1 MNDKGAGGSAQ
12 AEYERRAARHAD
24 DLRQRRPRILA
35 FGAAT
40 AIVALVVAVVTLP
53 LYGAVVLMLDLI
65 LLMSALFTTPNSI
78 TAWQIGAAGEMRT
91 GRLLE
96 TLEADGFR
104 ILHDRKIPGA
114 RSANIDHIVIGPPG
128 IYVVE
133 TKSYKGSLQIR
144 GNEVFV
150 AGRRKNG
157 WIDEVNREA
166 AAVRT
171 ALADELLAHGWT
183 VAPIICV
190 HRADLPWFRSEVQG
204 VRIVSGNDLVKRLR
218 KADPVLSAADVERLA
233 GLASARLRPAVKV
246 PAVGVAAAEV
256 EQ

>member
-1 MNDKGAGGSAQ
+1 MSDKTAGGSAR
-12 AEYERRAARHAD
+12 AEYDRRAARHAEE
-24 DLRQRRPRILA
+24 LRQRRPRVLA
-35 FGAAT
+35 FAAVV
-40 AIVALVVAVVTLP
+40 AVVALVVAVATQP
-53 LYGAVVLMLDLI
+53 LYGAVVLLLDLV

-78 TAWQIGAAGEMRT
+78 TAWQIGADGEAHT

-104 ILHDRKIPGA
+104 VLHDRRIPGA

-133 TKSYKGSLQIR
+133 TKSYTGSLQIR
-144 GNEVFV
+144 GNEIFV

-171 ALADELLAHGWT
+171 ALADEVAAHGWAVT
-183 VAPIICV
+183 PIICV

-204 VRIVSGNDLVKRLR
+204 VRIVSGKDLVKRLR
-218 KADPVLSAADVERLA
+218 RADPVLSPADVERLA
-233 GLASARLRPAVKV
+233 T
-246 PAVGVAAAEV
+246 VAAARLHPAIAAPAAGDLEG
-256 EQ
+256 EH

>member
-1 MNDKGAGGSAQ
+1 MNDKTAGGSAQ

-24 DLRQRRPRILA
+24 DLRHRRPRILA
-35 FGAAT
+35 FGAAI
-40 AIVALVVAVVTLP
+40 AIVAVVVAVVTQP

-65 LLMSALFTTPNSI
+65 LVMSALFNTPNSI
-78 TAWQIGAAGEMRT
+78 TAWQIGADGEVRT

-144 GNEVFV
+144 GNEIFV

-157 WIDEVNREA
+157 WIDEVSREA

-183 VAPIICV
+183 VTPIIC
-190 HRADLPWFRSEVQG
+190 
-204 VRIVSGNDLVKRLR
+204 VRIVSGKDLVKRLR

-256 EQ
+256 EP

>member
-1 MNDKGAGGSAQ
+1 MYDRTADGSAQ
-12 AEYERRAARHAD
+12 AEYDRRAARHAE

-35 FGAAT
+35 FGAVMVVA
-40 AIVALVVAVVTLP
+40 ALIVAVATQP
-53 LYGAVVLMLDLI
+53 LYGAAVLMLDLVVV
-65 LLMSALFTTPNSI
+65 MSALFTTPNSI
-78 TAWQIGAAGEMRT
+78 TAWQIGADGEART
-91 GRLLE
+91 ARLLE

-104 ILHDRKIPGA
+104 VLHDRKIPGA

-144 GNEVFV
+144 GDEVFV

-171 ALADELLAHGWT
+171 ALAEEVSAHGWMVT
-183 VAPIICV
+183 PIICV
-190 HRADLPWFRSEVQG
+190 HRADLPWFRSEVRG
-204 VRIVSGNDLVKRLR
+204 VRIVSGKDLVKRLR
-218 KADPVLSAADVERLA
+218 NADPVLAPADVERLA
-233 GLASARLRPAVKV
+233 GIAAARLRPAVV
-246 PAVGVAAAEV
+246 APAADASPSET
-256 EQ
+256 ER